1 MHRFFASTTAIQ
13 SGWVELDER
22 EAHHA
27 AVVLRL
33 NPGSK
38 AVILDGVGT
47 VAQAVVHDVARR
59 KAVLQILS
67 QSQVP
72 PPVCALILVQS
83 VTKGKSMDF
92 LIQKATE
99 LGVSRI
105 WPIIAERSVVH
116 LSGENADAKAEKW
129 RWIAIDALKQS
140 GGAWLPKIEPPIAF
154 QQFTQAGNSFG
165 LSMVASLQNRAIH
178 PRDAFENYQVKNNRM
193 PGSVAMWIGPEGD
206 FTPGEFAWIQ
216 ASGAVPISLGSLT
229 LRSETAALF
238 GLACLQYEIQWQTR
252 LGKPAA

>member
-13 SGWVELDER
+13 SGWVELDDR

-38 AVILDGVGT
+38 AVTLDGIGT
-47 VAQAVVHDVARR
+47 VAQAVVHSVSRR

-67 QSQVP
+67 QSKVP
-72 PPVCALILVQS
+72 PSACALILVQS

-105 WPIIAERSVVH
+105 WPIIAERSVVQ
-116 LSGENADAKAEKW
+116 LSGETADAKAEKW
-129 RWIAIDALKQS
+129 RWIAVGALKQS

-154 QQFTQAGNSFG
+154 QEFAKAGNPFV
-165 LSMVASLQNRAIH
+165 LSMVASLQNQAIH
-178 PRDAFENYQVKNNRM
+178 AREAFEKYQVKNNRL
-193 PGSVAMWIGPEGD
+193 PESVAMWIGPEGD
-206 FTPGEFAWIQ
+206 FTPEEYAWIQ
-216 ASGAVPISLGSLT
+216 ESGAVPISLGALT
-229 LRSETAALF
+229 LRSETAAIF
-238 GLACLQYEIQWQTR
+238 SLACLQYEIQWQTR
-252 LGKPAA
+252 LVKSAA